1 MKIAEINIVPHGST
15 GRIML
20 QLADAARRSNHIV
33 ETFSPTLFSKRKLL
47 KRKSN
52 SYPEGH
58 KEFGFS
64 LENAIHRSLGTLMGK
79 DGVFSIFSTRHLIRR
94 LDNFNPDIIHLH
106 NLHGFSINLKLLFQY
121 INKKNIKIVWTLH
134 DCWSF
139 TGHCPHFTMVKCER
153 WKTEC
158 YKCPQP
164 KVYPKM
170 YLDSSNAMFKLKK
183 KYFCSVHDMIIVTP
197 SEWLGNLVEQSFMN
211 KYPLKVINNGIDLD
225 IFKPSVSDFR
235 NRLEIKAKYIIL
247 GVSMAWGKR
256 KGLDVMIEL
265 ASRLDSRYQVVLVGT
280 TESIDKEIPSNIITI
295 HRTNSQAQLAEI
307 YSAADVFA
315 NPTREENFP
324 TVNIESLACGTPVIT
339 FNTGGS
345 PEILDDTCGSVVEC
359 DDIDTF
365 EQNIINTCLN
375 RPYSRENCVR
385 RASMFGKND
394 KFREYV
400 QLYDNILNLPRGEY
414 RYNLN
419 ISAFIMMLISLSIIC
434 SLLYT
439 NNRRFTEVQV

>member
-1 MKIAEINIVPHGST
+1 M
-15 GRIML
+15 
-20 QLADAARRSNHIV
+20 
-33 ETFSPTLFSKRKLL
+33 
-47 KRKSN
+47 
-52 SYPEGH
+52 
-58 KEFGFS
+58 
-64 LENAIHRSLGTLMGK
+64 GTLVGK
-79 DGVFSIFSTRHLIRR
+79 DGVFSVFSTLQLISQ
-94 LDNFNPDIIHLH
+94 LDDFNPDIIHLH
-106 NLHGFSINLKLLFQY
+106 NLHGFCINLGLLFRY
-121 INKKNIKIVWTLH
+121 IKRNNIKTVWTLH

-139 TGHCPHFTMVKCER
+139 TGHCPYFTMIKCER
-153 WKTEC
+153 WKDEC
-158 YKCPQP
+158 YKCPQS

-170 YLDSSNAMFKLKK
+170 YFDSSNAMFRLKK
-183 KYFCSVHDMIIVTP
+183 KYFCSIHDMIIVTP
-197 SEWLGNLVEQSFMN
+197 SEWLGSLVKRSFMN
-211 KYPLKVINNGIDLD
+211 IYPLKVINNGIDLNV
-225 IFKPSVSDFR
+225 FKPSVSDFR
-235 NRLEIKAKYIIL
+235 RELGIMAQYIIL
-247 GVSMAWGKR
+247 GVSLAWGKR

-265 ASRLDSRYQVVLVGT
+265 ARRLDSRYQVVLVGT
-280 TESIDKEIPSNIITI
+280 TESIDKDIPSNIITI
-295 HRTNSQAQLAEI
+295 HRTDSQEQLAEI

-324 TVNIESLACGTPVIT
+324 TVNIESLACGTLVIT

-359 DDIDTF
+359 DDIDSF
-365 EQNIINTCLN
+365 EKTIINTCLN

-400 QLYDNILNLPRGEY
+400 QLYDNILKFTGGGY

-419 ISAFIMMLISLSIIC
+419 ISAFIMMLTSLSIIC

>member
-1 MKIAEINIVPHGST
+1 M
-15 GRIML
+15 
-20 QLADAARRSNHIV
+20 
-33 ETFSPTLFSKRKLL
+33 
-47 KRKSN
+47 
-52 SYPEGH
+52 
-58 KEFGFS
+58 
-64 LENAIHRSLGTLMGK
+64 
-79 DGVFSIFSTRHLIRR
+79 FSIFGTVQLIRR
-94 LDNFNPDIIHLH
+94 LDDFNPDIIHLH
-106 NLHGFSINLKLLFQY
+106 NLHGFGFNLMLLFQY
-121 INKKNIKIVWTLH
+121 INKKNIKVVWTLH

-139 TGHCPHFTMVKCER
+139 TGHCPYFAMVKCKR

-158 YKCPQP
+158 NKCPQP

-197 SEWLGNLVEQSFMN
+197 SEWLGNLVKQSFMN
-211 KYPLKVINNGIDLD
+211 KYPLKFINNGIDLD

-256 KGLDVMIEL
+256 KELDVMIEL

-280 TESIDKEIPSNIITI
+280 TESIDKEIPSNILTI

-324 TVNIESLACGTPVIT
+324 TVNIESLACGTPVIS

-345 PEILDDTCGSVVEC
+345 SEILDDTCGSVVEC

-400 QLYDNILNLPRGEY
+400 QLYDNIPKFTGEGY

-419 ISAFIMMLISLSIIC
+419 IGAFIMMLTSLSTIC
-434 SLLYT
+434 SLLHT
-439 NNRRFTEVQV
+439 KNRRFTEVQA